1 MKIKKTK
8 IKDRI
13 YLLEFENHYEIASTF
28 LRFAEHYESPKFRG
42 KVFSLK
48 EFKKWY
54 SRGKKKFTYYDDW
67 GAFNI
72 PSYVL
77 EPFFEG
83 KFNPLSKKE
92 KQFLS
97 LFDKNEKD
105 YYIIGIYKSSDKS
118 NLTHEIAHGLYYTI
132 PEYRKKVLQLL
143 KKYDLSEIKKEL
155 KSKDG
160 YHDDVI
166 DDELHAWIL
175 TFTDDLESKA
185 PKELKEKLK
194 KLFDEYYKK

>member
-1 MKIKKTK
+1 MKLKKTK

-13 YLLEFENHYEIASTF
+13 YLLEFENQHDIASTF
-28 LRFAEHYESPKFRG
+28 LRFEERYESPRFRG
-42 KVFSLK
+42 KIFTLK
-48 EFKKWY
+48 EFKRWY
-54 SRGKKKFTYYDDW
+54 SRDKKRFTYYNDW
-67 GAFNI
+67 NAFNI

-83 KFNPLSKKE
+83 KFNPLSNKE

-105 YYIIGIYKSSDKS
+105 YYIIGVYKNTDKS
-118 NLTHEIAHGLYYTI
+118 HLNHEIAHGLFYTI

-143 KKYDLSEIKKEL
+143 KKYDLKEITKEL

-160 YHDDVI
+160 YHDEVI

-175 TFTDDLESKA
+175 VLSNELITKV
-185 PKELKEKLK
+185 PKELKEKLI
-194 KLFDEYYKK
+194 KLFNEYYKR